1 MSFILD
7 ALKKSQTS
15 RQQQSGPGTI
25 AVETA
30 PTAPQ
35 PHNWLAIVI
44 AIVVLNLLVIAVFTW
59 FIIRDEAVVDAAS
72 AALAVQS
79 EPASAD
85 QPVSADPLRV
95 RQPTAAAK
103 TSPAD
108 TASPPTAGVNRG
120 EVRPLSAEVRES
132 VQQTNVQPGTRAVAT
147 DVAPQP
153 RTTVTPTASE
163 DAGFLPTLAE
173 LKLDQRVQLSP
184 LHIDVHVYNENPQRR
199 FVLINARKYKEGER
213 LSEGPLLEEI
223 RRDGLVMY
231 YRDQRFLVPRD

>member
-7 ALKKSQTS
+7 ALKKSQST

-30 PTAPQ
+30 RGAPQ
-35 PHNWLAIVI
+35 PHNWLAIVVG
-44 AIVVLNLLVIAVFTW
+44 IVALNLVVIALFAW
-59 FIIRDEAVVDAAS
+59 FITRDTATNDAISDAA
-72 AALAVQS
+72 ARNRQS
-79 EPASAD
+79 SD
-85 QPVSADPLRV
+85 GQM
-95 RQPTAAAK
+95 
-103 TSPAD
+103 
-108 TASPPTAGVNRG
+108 SPPATRQDLKTDTSSAQSSGSYRG
-120 EVRPLSAEVRES
+120 EIRPLSAEVRES
-132 VQQTNVQPGTRAVAT
+132 NPEVNTQSATQSAAPAAVNPPVPAEIKPTPSERA
-147 DVAPQP
+147 
-153 RTTVTPTASE
+153 
-163 DAGFLPTLAE
+163 GILPTLAE
-173 LKLDQRVQLSP
+173 LQLDRRIQLSP